1 MTNKQKTGPAAKAG
15 HFGFAITRLPSAAH
29 GQLPLSKKA
38 LRSRIESLSNSMPG
52 INLAD
57 SFIGSVGEYDLVWAV
72 QLLDGFSMPL
82 TLTLFKQY
90 MRRRKGGTAKKAR
103 TANIWLSERVR
114 WIRALVQAI
123 PVDAQHM
130 RDDEGRKRVAHQ
142 FANMTAAIWKN
153 IEQNSAAG
161 ELDLMAT
168 WEAIKQPAD
177 QWEFIGKIPK
187 FKTKEARDSWIL
199 SVMVRL
205 LSAKWWERR
214 VNRCWDR
221 LQEHIAILLGNVRK
235 GVSAY
240 VSNATMKVVRERKRA
255 MMRWL
260 AESEVMNAE
269 HDLVISMKDC
279 WEASISNPINRRNEM
294 MTRMRGFEDYA
305 EDQGHV
311 GVFFTWT
318 APSKFHAWKTG
329 RNGKT
334 IDNEKYEG
342 ATPRETCAYLAKLW
356 SLTRAALKRHGTPV
370 YGFRVCE
377 PHHDATPH
385 WHMLLFMRPSDR
397 NKVISTLQ
405 RYALT
410 DDKTELVR
418 NPIAAPSFT
427 DITPRFDWKLI
438 DPTKGDATGYLA
450 KYIAKNID
458 GAYVG
463 DDEEANTPA
472 DQGALHACAW
482 ASWWGIRSFQQL
494 GGAPVGVWREL
505 RRISN
510 AKKHGDLVGPPKPVL
525 QDPRFEAA
533 RYAADNAIFRC
544 YLEAMGGALATRA
557 EHPIKLAHLIEE
569 QANCYGEDI
578 KRLMGLH
585 SANIGIKTRLQGWE
599 VVPTGTH
606 AATRAT
612 RAAEAAEVAKAA
624 EVAGV
629 GLGVGVQSGECPAP
643 WSSDNNCTQ
652 PDPEAFADQLM
663 AEQWGLSPFSIGRLR
678 SGASVRADGFTLWL
692 ENGQVQSSRAVPSEP
707 DWAPDGQR
715 PTEQAEA
722 DECAIPADDQD
733 WPMLVGLCGEVY
745 QVQGHAGTRDWIEML
760 PQPYQSEMWRVLEG
774 LDVPAWM
781 QEENDYSEEWA

>member
-1 MTNKQKTGPAAKAG
+1 MTRST
-15 HFGFAITRLPSAAH
+15 TR
-29 GQLPLSKKA
+29 LPLSKRT
-38 LRSRIESLSNSMPG
+38 LRQRIDSLTNSLPSV
-52 INLAD
+52 NFDAV
-57 SFIGSVGEYDLVWAV
+57 FIGTPGQSDLVWAM
-72 QLLDGFSMPL
+72 QLLDGLSPQL

-90 MRRRKGGTAKKAR
+90 VRRRKDGTSR
-103 TANIWLSERVR
+103 HCRNANIWLRERAKWAR
-114 WIRALVQAI
+114 SLIQAI
-123 PVDAQHM
+123 PVDSHEL
-130 RDDEGRKRVAHQ
+130 RDEDGRKRVAHQ
-142 FANMTAAIWKN
+142 FTNQTAAIWAH
-153 IEQNSAAG
+153 IERGIKAG
-161 ELDLMAT
+161 GEPDLVQS
-168 WEAIKQPAD
+168 WEAIRQPAD
-177 QWEFIGKIPK
+177 LWGFVGKMPK
-187 FKTKEARDSWIL
+187 FKTDEARDNWIL
-199 SVMVRL
+199 SVIVRL
-205 LSAKWWERR
+205 LSAKWWEKRI
-214 VNRCWDR
+214 NRCWDR
-221 LQEHIAILLGNVRK
+221 LQEHINILLGKVRK

-260 AESEVMNAE
+260 AESEVMNGQ

-279 WEASISNPINRRNEM
+279 WEASISNPVNRRNEM
-294 MTRMRGFEDYA
+294 MVRMRGFEDYA
-305 EDQGHV
+305 EEQGHV

-318 APSKFHAWKTG
+318 SPSRFHAWKTG

-334 IDNEKYEG
+334 IENNKYQG

-356 SLTRAALKRHGTPV
+356 SLTRASLKRNDAPV

-377 PHHDATPH
+377 PHHDGTPH

-405 RYALT
+405 HYALT

-418 NPIAAPSFT
+418 EPIAAPTFT
-427 DITPRFDWKLI
+427 DITPRFDWKMI
-438 DPTKGDATGYLA
+438 DPAKGDATGYLA

-482 ASWWGIRSFQQL
+482 ASWWGMRTFQQI

-510 AKKHGDLVGPPKPVL
+510 AKKNGDLVGPPKPVL

-585 SANIGIKTRLQGWE
+585 TASLGIKTRLQGWE
-599 VVPTGTH
+599 VVPAGTY
-606 AATRAT
+606 
-612 RAAEAAEVAKAA
+612 EAAKAA
-624 EVAGV
+624 G
-629 GLGVGVQSGECPAP
+629 GLGWGVGVQSGDSPAP

-652 PDPEAFADQLM
+652 PDPAAYADQLM

-678 SGASVRADGFTLWL
+678 AGARVTADGYTHWL
-692 ENGQVQSSRAVPSEP
+692 ENGQLQSRRAMPNEP
-707 DWAPDGQR
+707 EWQPDDQLPAAPDQ
-715 PTEQAEA
+715 P
-722 DECAIPADDQD
+722 DEYAIPADNQD
-733 WPMLVGLCGEVY
+733 WPMLVQLCGDVY
-745 QVQGHAGTRDWIEML
+745 QVKGHAGAHHWIEML
-760 PQPYQSEMWRVLEG
+760 PEPYQSEMWRVLEG
-774 LDVPAWM
+774 LDTPEWL
-781 QEENDYSEEWA
+781 QEQDEYRELEWEA

>member
-1 MTNKQKTGPAAKAG
+1 MNHQNNTGPAAEAG
-15 HFGFAITRLPSAAH
+15 QLGFAIQRLPSAVK

-38 LRSRIESLSNSMPG
+38 IRSRIESLSNSMPG

-57 SFIGSVGEYDLVWAV
+57 SFTGSVGEYDLVWAV

-82 TLTLFKQY
+82 TQTLFKQY
-90 MRRRKGGTAKKAR
+90 ILRRKGGTARKAR
-103 TANIWLSERVR
+103 DANIWLRERVG
-114 WIRALVQAI
+114 WIRSLVQAI
-123 PVDAQHM
+123 PVDAQQL
-130 RDDEGRKRVAHQ
+130 RDDDGRKRVAHQ
-142 FANMTAAIWKN
+142 FANQTAAIWKN
-153 IEQNSAAG
+153 IEQGATAG
-161 ELDLMAT
+161 ELDLMET

-177 QWEFIGKIPK
+177 QWGFIGKIPK
-187 FKTKEARDSWIL
+187 FQTKEARSNWIL

-205 LSAKWWERR
+205 LSAKWWEKR

-221 LQEHIAILLGNVRK
+221 LQEHIAILLGKVRK

-260 AESEVMNAE
+260 AESEVMNGQ

-279 WEASISNPINRRNEM
+279 WEASVSNPVNRRNEM

-305 EDQGHV
+305 EQQGHV

-318 APSKFHAWKTG
+318 APSRFHAWKTSG
-329 RNGKT
+329 NGKT
-334 IDNEKYEG
+334 VDNDKYDG
-342 ATPRETCAYLAKLW
+342 TTPRETCSYLAKLW
-356 SLTRAALKRHGTPV
+356 SLTRAALKRNGTPV

-377 PHHDATPH
+377 PHHDGTPH

-405 RYALT
+405 HYALH
-410 DDKTELVR
+410 DDKAELERKPV
-418 NPIAAPSFT
+418 AAPAFT
-427 DITPRFDWKLI
+427 DITPRFDWKMI

-482 ASWWGIRSFQQL
+482 ASWWGIRTFQQI

-510 AKKHGDLVGPPKPVL
+510 AKKNGDLVGPPKPVL

-544 YLEAMGGALATRA
+544 YLEAMGGALATRS

-585 SANIGIKTRLQGWE
+585 TARLGIKTRLQGWE
-599 VVPTGTH
+599 VVPAGTYE
-606 AATRAT
+606 AT
-612 RAAEAAEVAKAA
+612 KAA
-624 EVAGV
+624 RVSAGD
-629 GLGVGVQSGECPAP
+629 VGVKTGDSPAP

-678 SGASVRADGFTLWL
+678 SGASVSTDGFTLWL
-692 ENGQVQSSRAVPSEP
+692 ENGQVQSSRESPSEQDWQPEGQVPAEQGQPDEYAVPE
-707 DWAPDGQR
+707 G
-715 PTEQAEA
+715 
-722 DECAIPADDQD
+722 DED
-733 WPMLVGLCGEVY
+733 WPKLVELCGKVY
-745 QVQGHAGTRDWIEML
+745 QAQGHAGAHRWIEML

-774 LDVPAWM
+774 LDAPEWM
-781 QEENDYSEEWA
+781 QEQDDYSEEWA

>member
-1 MTNKQKTGPAAKAG
+1 MTNQQKTGPAAEAG
-15 HFGFAITRLPSAAH
+15 QFGFSISRLPSAAH

-82 TLTLFKQY
+82 TQTLFKQY
-90 MRRRKGGTAKKAR
+90 MSRRKGGTARKAR
-103 TANIWLSERVR
+103 DANIWLRDRVK

-123 PVDAQHM
+123 PVDALQL
-130 RDDEGRKRVAHQ
+130 RDDDGRKRVAQQ

-153 IEQNSAAG
+153 IEQNSTAG

-168 WEAIKQPAD
+168 WDAIKQPAD
-177 QWEFIGKIPK
+177 QWGFIGKMPD
-187 FKTKEARDSWIL
+187 FKTKEARDNWIL

-221 LQEHIAILLGNVRK
+221 LQEHIAILLGKVRK

-260 AESEVMNAE
+260 AETEVMNGQ

-279 WEASISNPINRRNEM
+279 WEASISNPVNRRAEM

-318 APSKFHAWKTG
+318 APSRFHAWKTG

-342 ATPRETCAYLAKLW
+342 ATPRDTCAYLAKLW
-356 SLTRAALKRHGTPV
+356 SLTRAALKRHDTPV

-377 PHHDATPH
+377 PHHDGTPH
-385 WHMLLFMRPSDR
+385 WHMLLFMRQSDR

-533 RYAADNAIFRC
+533 RFAADNAIFRC

-569 QANCYGEDI
+569 QANAYGEDI

-585 SANIGIKTRLQGWE
+585 TARLGIKTRLQGWE
-599 VVPTGTH
+599 VVPAGTF
-606 AATRAT
+606 
-612 RAAEAAEVAKAA
+612 EAAKAA
-624 EVAGV
+624 GATGVGV
-629 GLGVGVQSGECPAP
+629 GLGVAVKSGDSPAP

-678 SGASVRADGFTLWL
+678 AGASVTADGYTLRL
-692 ENGQVQSSRAVPSEP
+692 ENGQVQSGRALPSEP
-707 DWAPDGQR
+707 DWVPEGPSPAESNQPDEYAVPEG
-715 PTEQAEA
+715 
-722 DECAIPADDQD
+722 DED
-733 WPMLVGLCGEVY
+733 WPMLVELCGKVY
-745 QVQGHAGTRDWIEML
+745 QAQGHTGTRNWIEML
-760 PQPYQSEMWRVLEG
+760 PEPYRSEMWRVLER
-774 LDVPAWM
+774 LDVPEWM
-781 QEENDYSEEWA
+781 QEQDDYSEEWA